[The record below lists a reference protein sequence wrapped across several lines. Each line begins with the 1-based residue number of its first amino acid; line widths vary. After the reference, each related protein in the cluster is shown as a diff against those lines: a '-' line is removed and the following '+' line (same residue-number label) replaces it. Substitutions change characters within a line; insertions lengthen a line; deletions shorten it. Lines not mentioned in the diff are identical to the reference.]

1 MTPAD
6 LRTPP
11 RVLAAIPAY
20 NEAPTIADIV
30 RRMRAEAPQFDL
42 LVIDDGS
49 RDGTGRILKGLG
61 VRTATHLCNLGY
73 GRALQTAI
81 TFAGRHGY
89 DALVTL
95 DADGQHQAEDLGRL
109 HAAFC
114 AGEYDV
120 LIGSRF
126 VDSHDYGSQPFA
138 RRLGMRLFSTL
149 IATLTRQ
156 RVYDTSSGMK
166 VIHRR
171 VFDVLAGRSFVDFHA
186 EAIVYLIEAGYR
198 VGEFPITA
206 HERRH
211 GHSMYTTLSAVK
223 YPLKVSFLIL
233 VGALEA
239 RRARR
244 GRRG

>member
-1 MTPAD
+1 MTPTD
-6 LRTPP
+6 VRTAP

-20 NEAPTIADIV
+20 NEAQTIADIV
-30 RRMRAEAPQFDL
+30 RTMRAEAPQFDL
-42 LVIDDGS
+42 LVVDDGS
-49 RDGTGRILKGLG
+49 RDGTRGILHDLG

-81 TFAGRHGY
+81 IFAGRHGY
-89 DALVTL
+89 DALITL
-95 DADGQHQAEDLGRL
+95 DADGQHQARDLGQL
-109 HAAFC
+109 YAAFC
-114 AGEYDV
+114 AGDHDM

-126 VDSHDYGSQPFA
+126 VDSQEYGSQPFS

-149 IATLTRQ
+149 ITLLTRH
-156 RVYDTSSGMK
+156 RIYDTSSGMK

-171 VFDVLAGRSFVDFHA
+171 VFDVLSGRSFVDFHA

-198 VGEFPITA
+198 VGEFPITV

-211 GHSMYTTLSAVK
+211 GQSMYTTLSAVK

-233 VGALEA
+233 VGTLEA
-239 RRARR
+239 RSARR
-244 GRRG
+244 RRHG